1 MKTILLVEDQRVIA
15 LVEKALLEKAGYTV
29 NVVEN
34 GEEAVRV
41 ALHSSDI
48 DLILMDIDLGPGI
61 DGTQAAQQILAER
74 TLPIVFLSSH
84 TEPEVVQ
91 KTEGITSYG
100 YVVKNSGDTVLLASL
115 RMAFRLAEADRELK
129 KSQKKLEVSEQRF
142 RTVMDSMQDIVFTL
156 DTEKRHTAVYGPWVE
171 RHGLE
176 AEHFLGRT
184 FQEILGPEATLPH
197 DQAFDKAIAG
207 TFTIYDWQVP
217 SADGTRYF
225 QTSLSPIKN
234 SDGKVEGVVGVGRD
248 ITDQVRATE
257 SQKKSESYLQT
268 VLDTTLVGFWI
279 VTPEGRL
286 SHVNKA
292 YSKMSGYSI
301 AELETMVINDLEAIE
316 DPVATM
322 EHLEKIKSRGFDIF
336 ETKHRRKDGS
346 FFGVEVSVSRFDT
359 GKDLQL
365 ICFCNDIT
373 EAKALRAE
381 VQRRSEILDKLSHQ
395 LPGAVYL
402 YQLFPDGH
410 FSLPFGS
417 EKFYDLYGIDSQNLR
432 DTTDLVFERIISEDR
447 EKIRDSIQYSAKT
460 IEIWEEEY
468 QILHPSRGKRW
479 LRGSSQP
486 ELQGDGSILW
496 YGYIE
501 DVTESKNIEQSIW
514 ENQERWHIA
523 LDSAGAAIWD
533 WHPQDDSIFL
543 SANFS
548 ELLGYQ
554 SGEQSASF
562 SEIQALFHPD
572 DLPVVLK
579 AMDEYGNSSTSI
591 FEYQARMKSN
601 LGGWRWILGR
611 GKVLEKDTQGNAL
624 RIIGVTTDISELK
637 DAQARIEQL
646 LQEQSTLLKETHHR
660 IKNNFASA
668 ESLLNLQTHTN
679 TPPEAR
685 EIIDGARSR
694 ISSMRI
700 LYDKLVNTE
709 NFECIPLQAY
719 LTELVSTIG
728 KVYIHSQNLNLET
741 DIEPLDIRSKLAFP
755 LGAIVVELVTNSIK
769 YAYPEGKTGTIRVS
783 LTLDGS
789 TAVLEVSDHGQGY
802 DPKKTTGR
810 SESLGLTLVKMMT
823 TQIRGTL
830 ASEAVPGKGTRT
842 VVRFEV

>member
-29 NVVEN
+29 QVVEA
-34 GEEAVRV
+34 GKEAVRV
-41 ALHSSDI
+41 ALGSSEI

-84 TEPEVVQ
+84 IESEVVQ
-91 KTEGITSYG
+91 KTEGIISYG
-100 YVVKNSGDTVLLASL
+100 YIVKNSGDEVLLATL
-115 RMAFRLAEADRELK
+115 RMAFRLAEAHEELK

-171 RHGLE
+171 HHGLA

-184 FQEILGPEATLPH
+184 FREILGHEAALPH
-197 DQAFDKAIAG
+197 DQAFDKAING

-217 SADGTRYF
+217 SAGGTRYL
-225 QTSLSPIKN
+225 QTSLSPMRN
-234 SDGKVEGVVGVGRD
+234 SNGKVEGVVGIGRD
-248 ITDQVRATE
+248 ITDLVRATE

-268 VLDTTLVGFWI
+268 VLDTTMVGFWI

-301 AELETMVINDLEAIE
+301 AELETMGINDLDAIE

-346 FFGVEVSVSRFDT
+346 LIDVEVSVSRFNT

-402 YQLFPDGH
+402 YQLFADGH
-410 FSLPFGS
+410 VSVPFGS
-417 EKFYDLYGIDSQNLR
+417 EKFYSLYGISSDELKGN
-432 DTTDLVFERIISEDR
+432 TDLVFARIISEDR
-447 EKIRDSIQYSAKT
+447 ERIRDSIQYSAKT
-460 IEIWEEEY
+460 VAIWEEEY
-468 QILHPSRGKRW
+468 QILHPSRGRRW

-486 ELQGDGSILW
+486 ERQGDGSILW

-543 SANFS
+543 SANFFD
-548 ELLGYQ
+548 LLGYQ
-554 SGEQSASF
+554 SGEQDTSL

-572 DLPVVLK
+572 DLPTVLR
-579 AMDEYGNSSTSI
+579 AMNEYGDNSTSI

-601 LGGWRWILGR
+601 FGGWRWVLGR

-624 RIIGVTTDISELK
+624 RIIGVTTDISDLK
-637 DAQARIEQL
+637 EAQARIEQL

-660 IKNNFASA
+660 IKNNLASA
-668 ESLLNLQTHTN
+668 ESLLNLQIHTN

-685 EIIDGARSR
+685 AIIDGARSR
-694 ISSMRI
+694 MSSMRL

-709 NFECIPLQAY
+709 NFEHIPLKAY

-728 KVYIHSQNLNLET
+728 EVYIHSRALTLEV
-741 DIEPLDIRSKLAFP
+741 DIEPLDIRSKRAFP
-755 LGAIVVELVTNSIK
+755 LGAIIVELVTNSIK
-769 YAYPEGKTGTIRVS
+769 YAYPQGNSGTIRVS

-789 TAVLEVSDHGQGY
+789 TAVLSVSDQGQGY
-802 DPKKTTGR
+802 DPQKPTGR
-810 SESLGLTLVKMMT
+810 AESLGLTLVKMMT
-823 TQIRGTL
+823 SQIRGTL
-830 ASEAVPGKGTRT
+830 VSEAAPGKGTRT
-842 VVRFEV
+842 EVRFEI